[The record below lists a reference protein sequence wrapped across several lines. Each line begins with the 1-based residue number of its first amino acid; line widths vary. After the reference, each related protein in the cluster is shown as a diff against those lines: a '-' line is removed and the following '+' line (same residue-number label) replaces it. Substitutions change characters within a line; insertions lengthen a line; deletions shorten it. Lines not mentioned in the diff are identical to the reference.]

1 MPKGA
6 WDRAEF
12 LAKVDL
18 YRPAVVAFTSKRAA
32 SEALGRPTGKLPYGL
47 QTDLLLGA
55 EVWVLP
61 STSPLGD
68 NHFRLEPWLALG
80 ERMGVREYD
89 IS

>member
-18 YRPAVVAFTSKRAA
+18 YRPALVAFTSKRAA
-32 SEALGRPTGKLPYGL
+32 SEALGLPTGKLTYGV
-47 QTDLLLGA
+47 QPQPLLGA

-68 NHFRLEPWLALG
+68 NHFTLEPWLALG
-80 ERMGVREYD
+80 ERFNSAG
-89 IS
+89 